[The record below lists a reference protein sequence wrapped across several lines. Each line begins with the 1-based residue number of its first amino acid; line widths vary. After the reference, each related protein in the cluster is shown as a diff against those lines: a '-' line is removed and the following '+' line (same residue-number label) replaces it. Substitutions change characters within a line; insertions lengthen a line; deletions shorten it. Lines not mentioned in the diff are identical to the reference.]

1 MWIWYDN
8 QFRDLTKWGVG
19 RFRQTDKRYSS
30 TNHRGFYPTQGLTG
44 TSWLIS
50 NLGLKS
56 GRDGTMLQ
64 STDGLESSNGWMMS
78 KRCKYFPW
86 GDPFI
91 FVSFLNVSK
100 YEFEDVVR
108 RSVFFVSSVPKV
120 PLFWAWHESIQL
132 TKYRG
137 FRELSRS
144 YPKSSKIVQVL
155 RPWLSIETNYH
166 LVI

>member
-1 MWIWYDN
+1 
-8 QFRDLTKWGVG
+8 
-19 RFRQTDKRYSS
+19 
-30 TNHRGFYPTQGLTG
+30 
-44 TSWLIS
+44 
-50 NLGLKS
+50 
-56 GRDGTMLQ
+56 MLQ

-120 PLFWAWHESIQL
+120 PLF
-132 TKYRG
+132 
-137 FRELSRS
+137 
-144 YPKSSKIVQVL
+144 
-155 RPWLSIETNYH
+155 
-166 LVI
+166 